1 MWSLAL
7 ALILIALVVT
17 KAPIAIQR
25 LAIAGVYTNL
35 TTLIGILAGLRIG
48 LLVTLIY
55 LLSLAVGHGGGGL
68 SRSEH
73 DRELERDRARVLR
86 PQNEKRPT

>member
-35 TTLIGILAGLRIG
+35 TPLIGILAGLRIG

-55 LLSLAVGHGGGGL
+55 LLSLAVGHGGG
-68 SRSEH
+68 
-73 DRELERDRARVLR
+73 A
-86 PQNEKRPT
+86 